1 MRAIVAIFLSFFLS
15 CNLFAQTDSY
25 HATLKKYLEVSG
37 TLGAFKSAIP
47 TMIGTFKGMKSSV
60 PDQFWKE
67 MEAELSTTSI
77 DDLVGHLVPAYQ
89 KHLSEAELNEIIKFY
104 RTPIGKKL
112 AEKTPGITT
121 DSMQAGQ
128 IWGQKVGLKLMEK
141 LKEKG
146 Y

>member
-1 MRAIVAIFLSFFLS
+1 MRTIVVILVSVLLSYS
-15 CNLFAQTDSY
+15 SVAQTDSY
-25 HATLKKYLEVSG
+25 QATLKKYLEVSG
-37 TLGAFKSAIP
+37 SVGAFKSAIT
-47 TMIGTFKGMKSSV
+47 TMIGSFKTIKSSV

-67 MEAELSTTSI
+67 MEAELSKTSI
-77 DDLVGHLVPAYQ
+77 DDLVAHLVPAYQ

-104 RTPIGKKL
+104 GSPIGKKL
-112 AEKTPGITT
+112 AEKTPAIAS

-128 IWGQKVGLKLMEK
+128 IWGQKIGAKLMEK